1 MSKNK
6 QYIILPVIKH
16 PAMSAFDMVY
26 DAWRKAVQLQM
37 IIQFEIEYSHI
48 TYRIYPNMTEKEIS
62 QMVNNATDLEEL
74 YNDKPK

>member
-1 MSKNK
+1 MSGNK

-16 PAMSAFDMVY
+16 PTMNAFNMVY
-26 DAWRKAVQLQM
+26 EAWRRAVQMQM
-37 IIQFEIEYSHI
+37 IIQFEIEYSI

-62 QMVNNATDLEEL
+62 RIANNAADLEEL